1 MFKIRKSFERI
12 HDELQNTVENYMPN
26 QNFQIRSKHFWLPH
40 LAQTVQISLIYALI
54 GCPQEFESYFTE
66 ESVGKTIE
74 FQDLGI
80 CTMYLPIRQRETWV
94 NLALSL
100 CACISVMIA
109 CDLLAIKVSAQGCR
123 NVKNLKG
130 DTPLINITS

>member
-1 MFKIRKSFERI
+1 MFI
-12 HDELQNTVENYMPN
+12 
-26 QNFQIRSKHFWLPH
+26 
-40 LAQTVQISLIYALI
+40 
-54 GCPQEFESYFTE
+54 E

-74 FQDLGI
+74 FWDLGI

-109 CDLLAIKVSAQGCR
+109 CDLLVIKVSAQGCW
-123 NVKNLKG
+123 NVKNLGGGRQAYAVCLYNERNTKIS
-130 DTPLINITS
+130 LYNIWRHFLCTLDK